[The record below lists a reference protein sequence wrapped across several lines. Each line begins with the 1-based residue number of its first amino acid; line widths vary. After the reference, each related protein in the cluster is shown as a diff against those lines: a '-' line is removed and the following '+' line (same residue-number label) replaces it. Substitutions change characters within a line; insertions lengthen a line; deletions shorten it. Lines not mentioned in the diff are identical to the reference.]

1 VNGRLFTVGEPSCA
15 CRALELAYRDIT
27 LRGARD
33 PRRGQL
39 ALLIAFSFWFI
50 LVGIG
55 DVVEAMEAT
64 DNRGWMG
71 LLGVVTIVAG
81 MIILANP
88 DIGLTTLALLVGIRL
103 LVRGTLEIVVGFTLR
118 GTRGATP

>member
-1 VNGRLFTVGEPSCA
+1 LFTVGEPSCA

-55 DVVEAMEAT
+55 DVVEAMEPRITGA
-64 DNRGWMG
+64 GWG
-71 LLGVVTIVAG
+71 CSAW
-81 MIILANP
+81 
-88 DIGLTTLALLVGIRL
+88 
-103 LVRGTLEIVVGFTLR
+103 
-118 GTRGATP
+118 